1 MERRKWIILFILS
14 CLYFSGKAQPGF
26 NNNVEDAPIDG
37 GLSVL
42 LAAGVG
48 YGAKKL
54 RDQQIAQRKDF
65 CEDD

>member
-1 MERRKWIILFILS
+1 MERRKWFLLIILA
-14 CLYFSGKAQPGF
+14 CLCFSSKAQPGF

-54 RDQQIAQRKDF
+54 RDQQIAQRKDIL
-65 CEDD
+65 EDD